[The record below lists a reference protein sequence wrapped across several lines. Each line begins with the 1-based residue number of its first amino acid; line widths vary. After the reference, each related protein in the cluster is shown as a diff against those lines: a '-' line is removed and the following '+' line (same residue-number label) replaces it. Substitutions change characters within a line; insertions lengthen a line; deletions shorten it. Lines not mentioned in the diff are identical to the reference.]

1 MSSMTPEEIARL
13 PFRGFWEK
21 GYQDRGVSTMGG
33 PNHDIVELAA
43 ALPIGARVLDLGC
56 GEGRN
61 AFYLAGR
68 GCRVT
73 AVDRSAAGIEK
84 LRALG
89 QQTRVPLEAVVA
101 DISEFP
107 IEGIWDLVMA
117 HGVID
122 YLDNPVWRRLLTE
135 VKAHTA
141 PGGVNA
147 YTCMLFTDEYPA
159 GPEFTTAGFKH
170 SLAQGEL
177 AAFYED
183 WTIVRH
189 DRYVKWDQ
197 HPGIPL
203 HCHPVDKV
211 TARKPGGA
219 AAPPRIEVVPIGEAT
234 PLAGGLRRDR
244 DGLPGRRPDGPLRR
258 AGCGGQF
265 HDGRPT
271 TGRRTRV
278 LGRRLSPRL
287 VVLRPRGHV
296 RGERPRVGTVDLH
309 ERAHESAL
317 DLGDAGGSRRRFA
330 SGAVARPYPPFRIP
344 FDGSPAW
351 SAVF

>member
-159 GPEFTTAGFKH
+159 GPEFITAGFKH

-177 AAFYED
+177 AAFYGD

-219 AAPPRIEVVPIGEAT
+219 AAPPRIDVVPIGEAT
-234 PLAGGLRRDR
+234 LSRADFDAIEMGCLLDDLLARCGAPAVVDSYTM
-244 DGLPGRRPDGPLRR
+244 DGAQLGVGPGFSVDGYHLDLWYYGR
-258 AGCGGQF
+258 AVMYVVN
-265 HDGRPT
+265 GRVW
-271 TGRRTRV
+271 GRSIYTSAPTRV
-278 LGRRLSPRL
+278 HWTSGTPAAHGDDSPQ
-287 VVLRPRGHV
+287 
-296 RGERPRVGTVDLH
+296 ER
-309 ERAHESAL
+309 
-317 DLGDAGGSRRRFA
+317 
-330 SGAVARPYPPFRIP
+330 
-344 FDGSPAW
+344 
-351 SAVF
+351 

>member
-1 MSSMTPEEIARL
+1 MSSVTPEEFAKL

-43 ALPIGARVLDLGC
+43 ALPVGARVLDLGC

-73 AVDRSAAGIEK
+73 AVDRSAAGIDK
-84 LRALG
+84 LRALA
-89 QQTRVPLEAVVA
+89 QRTAVPLEAVVA
-101 DISEFP
+101 DIAEFP
-107 IEGIWDLVMA
+107 IEGAWDLVMA

-122 YLDNPVWRRLLTE
+122 YLDNTVWRRLLAD

-141 PGGVNA
+141 PGGMNA

-159 GPEFTTAGFKH
+159 GPEFTTAGFRH

-177 AAFYED
+177 AAFYGD
-183 WTIVRH
+183 WSIVRH

-219 AAPPRIEVVPIGEAT
+219 GPAPRVEPVPIGDAMLPRVRFDAVEMGWTVEELMALCG
-234 PLAGGLRRDR
+234 PPAVV
-244 DGLPGRRPDGPLRR
+244 DGFTMDGPQLGVGPGF
-258 AGCGGQF
+258 AV
-265 HDGRPT
+265 DGYHLELWYYGHAVMHVVN
-271 TGRRTRV
+271 GRVWGRSLYTSAPVRV
-278 LGRRLSPRL
+278 HWAPR
-287 VVLRPRGHV
+287 
-296 RGERPRVGTVDLH
+296 
-309 ERAHESAL
+309 
-317 DLGDAGGSRRRFA
+317 
-330 SGAVARPYPPFRIP
+330 
-344 FDGSPAW
+344 
-351 SAVF
+351 

>member
-1 MSSMTPEEIARL
+1 MSSVTPEEFAKL

-21 GYQDRGVSTMGG
+21 GYQDRDVSTMGG

-43 ALPIGARVLDLGC
+43 ALPVGAQVLDLGC

-73 AVDRSAAGIEK
+73 AVDRSAAGIDK
-84 LRALG
+84 LRALA
-89 QQTRVPLEAVVA
+89 QRTAVPLEAVVA
-101 DISEFP
+101 DIAEFP
-107 IEGIWDLVMA
+107 IEGAWDLVMA

-122 YLDNPVWRRLLTE
+122 YLDNAVWRRLLAD

-141 PGGVNA
+141 PGGMNA

-159 GPEFTTAGFKH
+159 GPEFTTAGFRH

-177 AAFYED
+177 AAFYGD
-183 WTIVRH
+183 RSIVRH

-219 AAPPRIEVVPIGEAT
+219 GPAPRVEPVPIGDAMLPRVRFDAVEMGWTVEELMALCG
-234 PLAGGLRRDR
+234 PPAVV
-244 DGLPGRRPDGPLRR
+244 DGFTMDGPQLGVGPGF
-258 AGCGGQF
+258 AV
-265 HDGRPT
+265 DGYHLELWYYGHAVMHVVN
-271 TGRRTRV
+271 GRVWGRSLYTSAPVRV
-278 LGRRLSPRL
+278 HWAPR
-287 VVLRPRGHV
+287 
-296 RGERPRVGTVDLH
+296 
-309 ERAHESAL
+309 
-317 DLGDAGGSRRRFA
+317 
-330 SGAVARPYPPFRIP
+330 
-344 FDGSPAW
+344 
-351 SAVF
+351 